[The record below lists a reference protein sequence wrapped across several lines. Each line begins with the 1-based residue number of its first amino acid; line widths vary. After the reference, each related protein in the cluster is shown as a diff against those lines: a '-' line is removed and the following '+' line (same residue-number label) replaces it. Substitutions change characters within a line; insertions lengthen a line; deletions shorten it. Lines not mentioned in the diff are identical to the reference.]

1 MLRAPL
7 LLPPAPVHLPF
18 SGRPTTPPS
27 SPALFPS
34 VFAPVSTPCTPPLT
48 TLSGF
53 ASFLPPCGFNLTV
66 WACSN
71 KLFTAGGLVMA
82 EGVPPENYCDEP
94 VEDEFGEIIKCRS
107 GKTSKLPVCMRG
119 SRSVL
124 THILLRH
131 IKGCNGLMLIKLQA
145 GDSKEEVT
153 ENFLCFASPI

>member
-1 MLRAPL
+1 MDREIEFYAWRLPSGLSHIITAYYLKVGMLRAPL

-27 SPALFPS
+27 SPALVPS

-53 ASFLPPCGFNLTV
+53 ASFLPSCGFNLTV

-82 EGVPPENYCDEP
+82 EGVHPEDYCDEP

-107 GKTSKLPVCMRG
+107 AG
-119 SRSVL
+119 SS
-124 THILLRH
+124 
-131 IKGCNGLMLIKLQA
+131 
-145 GDSKEEVT
+145 S
-153 ENFLCFASPI
+153 